1 MMLLV
6 ILQFFNFYVNLKDIS
21 EIIFLLH
28 NDTWN
33 LLERE
38 NIPSKFYID
47 FKICKFNTKPSKNKK
62 KLLLLNC

>member
-1 MMLLV
+1 MILLV

-21 EIIFLLH
+21 EIIFLLP

-38 NIPSKFYID
+38 NIPSFYID
-47 FKICKFNTKPSKNKK
+47 FKICKFNTKHSKK
-62 KLLLLNC
+62 KNYYY